1 MDGDYILL
9 PLEKNYTPDIFWLDN
24 NKKIMLSGFHIG
36 TVLLDVQ
43 SPDKQELVNAGYF
56 GASEN
61 KKEKKI
67 IFNAKENKV
76 YIYEIESGES
86 KEIYTT
92 HYGATPIPKMHL
104 QAIWGVNDKIFFD
117 DLVLENMKLDEH
129 GNDTY
134 DPKYSIIKYNLET
147 EKTEKFIEHGY
158 ILNESP
164 DKRYLAYV
172 DETKQKTIILDLTN
186 NKSFE
191 IPLSVELDW
200 TPDSQ
205 QFAYI
210 PRNSK
215 QIYIEN
221 LEEQG
226 RVVKKLDI
234 SPLLSKSKDVLNLQ
248 YDHNGYYTFDIAYFD
263 FIDKFNSKFYKE
275 FETYKIKM

>member
-1 MDGDYILL
+1 MFDGDYLLL
-9 PLEKNYTPDIFWLDN
+9 PLEKNFSPGVFWLN
-24 NKKIMLSGFHIG
+24 NSNKVMLSGFFTRSIIIDINSPNKG
-36 TVLLDVQ
+36 EYLDH
-43 SPDKQELVNAGYF
+43 SYY
-56 GASEN
+56 GASLNMTMN
-61 KKEKKI
+61 KMV
-67 IFNAKENKV
+67 FNALNSV
-76 YIYEIESGES
+76 YIYDLESNHF
-86 KEIYTT
+86 KEIYNT
-92 HYGATPIPKMHL
+92 HYGPFPISEMHL
-104 QAIWGVNDKIFFD
+104 KAIWGVNDKIFFD

-263 FIDKFNSKFYKE
+263 FIDEFNSKFYKE
-275 FETYKIKM
+275 FETYKINM